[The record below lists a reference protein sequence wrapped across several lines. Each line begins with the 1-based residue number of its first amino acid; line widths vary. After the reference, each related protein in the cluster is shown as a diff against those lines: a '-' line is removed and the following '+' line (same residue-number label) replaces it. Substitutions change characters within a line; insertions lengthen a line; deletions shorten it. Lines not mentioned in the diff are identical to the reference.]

1 MPVRPFPLCL
11 LWSLTN
17 AHPQESSIHDFGE
30 LYSSGDEP
38 HPYFE
43 WYDSEFDTRI
53 PESTSDISD
62 TTLPSSPSLKW
73 LPGAPST
80 ATATGTPLPPLQ
92 PFNECQSH
100 VPHIV
105 PALATHLSQHCVV
118 EYEASHD
125 SPDVDETDESSLAC
139 DDTLDLDKFET
150 MPLITAF
157 ADDDL
162 DESSMSSSTSTSP
175 SGWTSSF
182 QAYNDDTEP
191 SFDIIPFGP
200 HSPVLVPQANPAANP
215 WTSRLRSSSS
225 STRATE
231 EEAPAR
237 PARDE
242 HSEFP
247 RTLEK
252 FRSEDSTRLFFAD
265 QLPADNAKKFSKAL
279 VRSRR
284 SGRPSYSTST
294 STSISTS
301 EGGDHVNDDDVLW
314 LESSYARWCIFGSGS
329 QSQILT
335 SSEYSESSSFQS
347 EGSSV
352 TSSFVAAAHLDATRD
367 SVRRGWLKTLAT
379 RVRWL
384 GPKCTLRTRVCGRN
398 EGGG

>member
-1 MPVRPFPLCL
+1 ML
-11 LWSLTN
+11 LSLTD
-17 AHPQESSIHDFGE
+17 APQQESSIHDFGE

-53 PESTSDISD
+53 PESTSDVSVA
-62 TTLPSSPSLKW
+62 TLPSSPSLKW

-80 ATATGTPLPPLQ
+80 ATATGTPLPSLQ

-100 VPHIV
+100 IPRVV
-105 PALATHLSQHCVV
+105 LALATQMSQHCIV
-118 EYEASHD
+118 EYEASHEPH
-125 SPDVDETDESSLAC
+125 SMDETDESSLAC
-139 DDTLDLDKFET
+139 DDTLDLDGFEM

-162 DESSMSSSTSTSP
+162 DESSMSSSTTTASL
-175 SGWTSSF
+175 SGWPTSF
-182 QAYNDDTEP
+182 RAYNDDDTEP
-191 SFDIIPFGP
+191 SFDMIPFPFGP
-200 HSPVLVPQANPAANP
+200 HSLVLQANP
-215 WTSRLRSSSS
+215 WMSRSSSS
-225 STRATE
+225 SSTTRAP

-279 VRSRR
+279 VRR

-294 STSISTS
+294 STSISIRS
-301 EGGDHVNDDDVLW
+301 EDDHVNDGLW
-314 LESSYARWCIFGSGS
+314 LESSYARSCIFGSSS
-329 QSQILT
+329 QSQIST
-335 SSEYSESSSFQS
+335 SSSSSESSSFQS
-347 EGSSV
+347 HASS
-352 TSSFVAAAHLDATRD
+352 THISSLTVAACAD
-367 SVRRGWLKTLAT
+367 SIPTRRGWLNTLKSRVPWLGAKCSISRT
-379 RVRWL
+379 RVR
-384 GPKCTLRTRVCGRN
+384 GCN

>member
-279 VRSRR
+279 VRR

-294 STSISTS
+294 STSISIRS
-301 EGGDHVNDDDVLW
+301 EDDHVNDGLW
-314 LESSYARWCIFGSGS
+314 LESSYARSCIFGSSS
-329 QSQILT
+329 QSQIST
-335 SSEYSESSSFQS
+335 SSSSSESSSFQS
-347 EGSSV
+347 HASS
-352 TSSFVAAAHLDATRD
+352 THISSLTVAACAD
-367 SVRRGWLKTLAT
+367 SIPTRRGWLNTLKSRVPWLGAKCSISRT
-379 RVRWL
+379 RVR
-384 GPKCTLRTRVCGRN
+384 GCN